1 MHQLDQ
7 EQTNASTVPLLP
19 LPPLAIVEG
28 GGQEQTNASTDPGAN
43 ECINCTFLP
52 LPLLANLSKALRAF
66 LRAANSSEYC
76 VCCRLID

>member
-19 LPPLAIVEG
+19 FPPLAIVEG

-43 ECINCTFLP
+43 ECINCTSPSPAATCHIYPKRFKHFFVLP
-52 LPLLANLSKALRAF
+52 IRPNTRF
-66 LRAANSSEYC
+66 AAG
-76 VCCRLID
+76 